1 MAAISHTWSELG
13 PVARIGDVKL
23 LEGGRY
29 VVNGIE
35 KTATP
40 KRWCE
45 VHCPGQGF
53 MNFEYDNG
61 RWYGCRLRVGP
72 EWQVTEGAF
81 EGYMAT
87 LDLRDIEVSE
97 IYRSQAEEH
106 PGGMV
111 GYLVSGLLYVVVGV
125 LLYSFFGYGLLSFI
139 LVALGSFSVVNGLGL
154 ARIIKHKYVRL
165 TTEEGVFEIKAS
177 KCDKMLLDRLR
188 ELECERVAG
197 ALSDQHTLACAS

>member
-29 VVNGIE
+29 VVNGVE

-40 KRWCE
+40 KRWFE

-61 RWYGCRLRVGP
+61 RWYGCRFKVGP

-81 EGYMAT
+81 EGYLAT

-97 IYRSQAEEH
+97 VYRSLVEEQ
-106 PGGMV
+106 PSGMV
-111 GYLVSGLLYVVVGV
+111 GFLVAGLLYVGIGL

-139 LVALGSFSVVNGLGL
+139 LVAFGSWSVVNGLGL

-165 TTEEGVFEIKAS
+165 TTEDGVFEIKAS
-177 KCDKMLLDRLR
+177 KFDKMLLDRLR